1 MVALIL
7 MNYIFLDTVL
17 ARGVHGEILLASKEA
32 FVKSR
37 GRGITGLNGL
47 IGLVG
52 RAGVA
57 GVGAV
62 AGVGDG
68 LAVMGDGVVD

>member
-52 RAGVA
+52 RVLL
-57 GVGAV
+57 VVEAV

-68 LAVMGDGVVD
+68 LAVMGDGLD

>member
-17 ARGVHGEILLASKEA
+17 ARGVHGEILLTSEET
-32 FVKSR
+32 FVKSKEILL
-37 GRGITGLNGL
+37 GRGTTGL
-47 IGLVG
+47 IGKVVLVVE
-52 RAGVA
+52 AA
-57 GVGAV
+57 

-68 LAVMGDGVVD
+68 LAVMGDGLD